1 MTVVRQLLAELGLD
15 TDPFK
20 RGISSAEGLASGFN
34 RTLSN
39 MSVLGG
45 NILYGAL
52 GLAAAGATALGAT
65 FFTAAQNASQA
76 QDVEAQLNAVLA
88 STQGI
93 AGVTADEVQ
102 NLASELA
109 GLTKFEDEAIISGQ
123 NILLTFTN
131 ISDKVFPQATE
142 TILDMSQALG
152 QDLQSSAIQLGKA
165 LQDPIEGANALR
177 RVGVNLDDATQKH
190 IKTLVEQGNLYEAQL
205 IILKELQT
213 EFGGSAKAAGQTL
226 SGQLTILKN
235 TWGDLL
241 EDALKPSLPILTDLA
256 KVLNEYLAKP
266 STVQFIQMISI
277 ALANFITSAV
287 TKLPLLFDWIQ
298 RTFGWFQQNQG
309 VIVGALTALGVAVG
323 AFIWTVAIPGAIAF
337 ISAWWPV
344 ILIMGLAALAGYLLY
359 EAWKNNFLGIQVA
372 TKRLVGFLLDA
383 FFRIRAYL
391 ALYIPKAIEA
401 FRIFWSEKLLPVLQK
416 GAEWIGKHLVPL
428 IRELGSLF
436 STVFRIGITIAAGI
450 LQRYFLPSLERVGW
464 FLRNVVF
471 PIIYSIGRFL
481 ATQFVTSIINV
492 GKAIDWLVARIA
504 YLNDRLTRLT
514 IPWWLTPGSP
524 TPLETGV
531 LGVVSAMKKLDT
543 IKMPGFSESS
553 AALAGSDQGVS
564 RTINLQINAKDFT
577 FKQVIELLDQRDAA
591 LLSAISGAIR

>member
-65 FFTAAQNASQA
+65 LFTATQNASQA

-88 STQGI
+88 STGGI
-93 AGVTADEVQ
+93 AGVTAEEVQ
-102 NLASELA
+102 SLASELA

-165 LQDPIEGANALR
+165 LQDPIEGATALR
-177 RVGVNLDDATQKH
+177 RVGVNLDDATQQH

-241 EDALKPSLPILTDLA
+241 EEALKPTLPILMDLA
-256 KVLNEYLAKP
+256 KTLNEHLAKP
-266 STVQFIQMISI
+266 ETIQFIQTLSI
-277 ALANFITSAV
+277 TLANFISSMV
-287 TKLPLLFDWIQ
+287 SKLPVLLTWIQ
-298 RTFGWFQQNQG
+298 NTFGWFQQNQG
-309 VIVGALTALGVAVG
+309 VIVGALTALGVALG

-359 EAWKNNFLGIQVA
+359 EAWKNNFLGIQLL
-372 TKRLVGFLLDA
+372 TKRFLGFILDA
-383 FFRIRAYL
+383 FFRLRAYL
-391 ALYIPKAIEA
+391 AIYIPKAIEA
-401 FRIFWSEKLLPVLQK
+401 FKTFWNEKLLPVLQK

-428 IRELGSLF
+428 VRELSTLF
-436 STVFRIGITIAAGI
+436 STVFRIALTVVAGI
-450 LQRYFLPSLERVGW
+450 LQRYFLPQLSLMASL
-464 FLRNVVF
+464 FRNVIF
-471 PIIYSIGRFL
+471 PIVYAVGRFL
-481 ATQFVTSIINV
+481 AEQFVNSIINV
-492 GKAIDWLVARIA
+492 GKAIDWLVQRIA
-504 YLNDRLTRLT
+504 YLNERLSKLS
-514 IPWWLTPGSP
+514 IPTWLTPGSP
-524 TPLETGV
+524 TPLETGI
-531 LGVVSAMKKLDT
+531 LGIVSATRKLNSMN
-543 IKMPGFSESS
+543 MPMFNMNSES
-553 AALAGSDQGVS
+553 LGGSEMGVS
-564 RTINLQINAKDFT
+564 RTINLQVNAKDFT
-577 FKQVIELLDQRDAA
+577 FKQVVELIDQRDEL

>member
-52 GLAAAGATALGAT
+52 GLAATGATALGAT

-131 ISDKVFPQATE
+131 LSDRVFPQATE
-142 TILDMSQALG
+142 TMLDMSQALG

-241 EDALKPSLPILTDLA
+241 EEALKPTLPILVDLA
-256 KVLNEYLAKP
+256 KTLNEHLAKP
-266 STVQFIQMISI
+266 ETIQFVQMLAT
-277 ALANFITSAV
+277 ALANFISSMVAR
-287 TKLPLLFDWIQ
+287 LPALFTWIQ
-298 RTFGWFQQNQG
+298 NTFGWFQQNQG

-359 EAWKNNFLGIQVA
+359 EAWKNNFLGIQLV
-372 TKRLVGFLLDA
+372 TKRLMGFILDA
-383 FFRIRAYL
+383 FFRLRAYL
-391 ALYIPKAIEA
+391 AIYIPEAIEA
-401 FRIFWSEKLLPVLQK
+401 FKTFWNDRLLPILQK
-416 GAEWIGKHLVPL
+416 GAEWIGEHLIPL
-428 IRELGSLF
+428 VRELSTLF
-436 STVFRIGITIAAGI
+436 TTVFRIGVTVAAGI
-450 LQRYFLPSLERVGW
+450 LQRYLIPSLERVGL
-464 FLRNVVF
+464 FLRNVLF
-471 PIIYSIGRFL
+471 PVIFDIGKFL
-481 ATQFVTSIINV
+481 AVQFVISIINV

-504 YLNDRLTRLT
+504 WLNERLNELT

-543 IKMPGFSESS
+543 LKMPMFTESS
-553 AALAGSDQGVS
+553 PALAGSEQGVT
-564 RTINLQINAKDFT
+564 RTINLQVNAKDFT
-577 FKQVIELLDQRDAA
+577 FKQVVELVNQRDEA
-591 LLSAISGAIR
+591 LLSAIAGAIA